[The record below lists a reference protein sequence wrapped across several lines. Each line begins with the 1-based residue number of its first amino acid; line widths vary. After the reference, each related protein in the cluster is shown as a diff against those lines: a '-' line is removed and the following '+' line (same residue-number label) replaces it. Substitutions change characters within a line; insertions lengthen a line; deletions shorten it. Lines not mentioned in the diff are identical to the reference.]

1 VFVVVR
7 AASKAVT
14 KAQEELDGSTQV
26 DPRADMV
33 AVVASTGHHA
43 GRMRLLGEKKGA

>member
-7 AASKAVT
+7 AASKAVI

-26 DPRADMV
+26 DPRAGMV
-33 AVVASTGHHA
+33 DVVALNWTSRSEDEVA
-43 GRMRLLGEKKGA
+43 RPAKGA